1 MNPPYGNR
9 TKQWMKKMAEH
20 DNGIAL
26 IFARTETRIFFPYI
40 WDYADSI
47 FFVKGRL
54 NFYHIDGTRGDANS
68 GAPSVLIAYG
78 KENTKRL

>member
-47 FFVKGRL
+47 FL
-54 NFYHIDGTRGDANS
+54 
-68 GAPSVLIAYG
+68 
-78 KENTKRL
+78 